1 MGLKTTRIVVI
12 IQKSLDDMAVN
23 PLEEQLSIIKKG
35 PYTEVK
41 EVKGRNEKPI
51 KHPPTPFPMTNRSIK
66 HEATG
71 CLFVT
76 KP

>member
-23 PLEEQLSIIKKG
+23 LLEEQLSIIKKV

-41 EVKGRNEKPI
+41 GRNAKPI

-66 HEATG
+66 HKATG

-76 KP
+76 KL